1 MKTYIVEAGDNIVS
15 IARKFGIRVTD
26 LVDSNNL
33 GNNYYL
39 KPGTELLIPLTIP
52 SGFNYYTVKKNDNL
66 TQIAKDNNIDLKLLA
81 DINGLDIS
89 DKIYPGDKILVP
101 RENIK
106 VYIAKENDRL
116 NDLANK
122 LNILKEE
129 IVFYNPNLYL
139 LPGQLITYKEE
150 ER

>member
-1 MKTYIVEAGDNIVS
+1 MKSYIVEEGDNIVS

-39 KPGTELLIPLTIP
+39 EPGTELLIPLTIP
-52 SGFNYYTVKKNDNL
+52 SGFNYYIVQKNDNL
-66 TQIAKDNNIDLKLLA
+66 TQIAKKNNIDLKLLA
-81 DINGLDIS
+81 NINGIDTS

-106 VYIAKENDRL
+106 VYITEENDRL

-122 LNILKEE
+122 FNILKEE

-139 LPGQLITYKEE
+139 LPGQIITYKEE
-150 ER
+150 G